1 MKTAMLIAGILAA
14 GLTAHARDPKP
25 VDVTVYVN
33 GDDWPPI
40 LVDYRARDTVTL
52 MYARIGIRLSWRN
65 DAPGSGA
72 VYGSPVTIQV
82 RFTGE
87 LPDASREALAYA
99 LPFGE
104 QGVAIHVMYDRI
116 RWVARRSSREA
127 PILAH
132 VLAHEIGHVLQRT
145 NEHAPSGVM
154 KAHWNGQDFDAMER
168 KPLEFTSLDVDLIK
182 DGLNLRKARSGGSTV
197 VAAGAVLA
205 ATNWVQ
211 TDEWQSLI
219 LQASNLGQAGRLAEA
234 ASVYQEAVRV
244 AGQPG
249 QDATRAALTRNGL
262 GMLYDELGRFAEAEH
277 EYRQSLTLLE
287 HAGALGTTDHARVLP
302 DLAAHYVDLGRMAE
316 AETLLRKSI
325 AIFTS
330 LVPKSDPGLALA
342 RRFLAV
348 VMMQTGR
355 YQEAEALLLQ
365 AVDALEKQP
374 TPAWRLGIAL
384 SDLGQL
390 RRYQARNQE
399 AAELFRKAL
408 AILDRAVSPDHP
420 HLLPLLNSLAFVENA
435 MGRRDEAGAL
445 HRRALTI
452 AEARLGTAHPSYG
465 LILVDYAVF
474 LRECGEKSRA
484 KKLEAEG
491 RAVLREFARA
501 NGIGLTVDASVL
513 REAKGGMATT
523 RQR

>member
-40 LVDYRARDTVTL
+40 LVDRRARDTVTW
-52 MYARIGIRLSWRN
+52 MYARIGVRLAWRD

-72 VYGSPVTIQV
+72 VYGVQV
-82 RFTGE
+82 RF
-87 LPDASREALAYA
+87 AREASDGVSQVALARA

-104 QGVAIHVMYDRI
+104 AGVAIHVMYERI
-116 RWVARRSSREA
+116 RFVARRSSQEA

-132 VLAHEIGHVLQRT
+132 VLAHEIGHVLQGT
-145 NEHAPSGVM
+145 NAHAPGGVM
-154 KAHWNGQDFDAMER
+154 KAHWNGQDYDAMER

-182 DGLNLRKARSGGSTV
+182 DGLNLRKARSTGSTV

-205 ATNWVQ
+205 ATPWAQ

-219 LQASNLGQAGRLAEA
+219 LRASNLIQAGHLAEA
-234 ASVYQEAVRV
+234 ATVYQEAARV
-244 AGQPG
+244 AEQAG
-249 QDATRAALTRNGL
+249 QDNTPAALTRNGL
-262 GMLYDELGRFAEAEH
+262 GILYDDLGQFVEAEH
-277 EYRQSLTLLE
+277 EYRRSLALFE
-287 HAGALGTTDHARVLP
+287 HAGAHGTTGYALVLAN
-302 DLAAHYVDLGRMAE
+302 LAAHYMSLGRIAE
-316 AETLLRKSI
+316 AETLLHRSI
-325 AIFTS
+325 AVFTP
-330 LVPKSDPGLALA
+330 LVPKSDPGLAVA
-342 RRFLAV
+342 RRYLAG
-348 VMMQTGR
+348 VMMETKR
-355 YQEAEALLLQ
+355 YREAEALLLQ
-365 AVDALEKQP
+365 VVDSLEKQP
-374 TPAWRLGIAL
+374 TRAEPLGIAL

-390 RRYQARNQE
+390 RRYQGRNQE

-408 AILDRAVSPDHP
+408 AILDRAVSPNHP
-420 HLLPLLNSLAFVENA
+420 CLLPVLNNLAFVERA
-435 MGRRDEAGAL
+435 MGRRDEAGAMY
-445 HRRALTI
+445 RRALTI

-465 LILVDYAVF
+465 LIMVDYAAF

-484 KKLEAEG
+484 KKVEAEG

-513 REAKGGMATT
+513 RGAKGGMATPG
-523 RQR
+523 QR

>member
-1 MKTAMLIAGILAA
+1 MKTTMLIAGILAA

-33 GDDWPPI
+33 GD
-40 LVDYRARDTVTL
+40 
-52 MYARIGIRLSWRN
+52 
-65 DAPGSGA
+65 
-72 VYGSPVTIQV
+72 
-82 RFTGE
+82 
-87 LPDASREALAYA
+87 
-99 LPFGE
+99 
-104 QGVAIHVMYDRI
+104 
-116 RWVARRSSREA
+116 
-127 PILAH
+127 
-132 VLAHEIGHVLQRT
+132 
-145 NEHAPSGVM
+145 
-154 KAHWNGQDFDAMER
+154 
-168 KPLEFTSLDVDLIK
+168 
-182 DGLNLRKARSGGSTV
+182 
-197 VAAGAVLA
+197 
-205 ATNWVQ
+205 
-211 TDEWQSLI
+211 EWQSLI
-219 LQASNLGQAGRLAEA
+219 LQASNLRQAGRLAEA

-277 EYRQSLTLLE
+277 EYRHSLALLE

-302 DLAAHYVDLGRMAE
+302 NLAAHYVDLGRMAE
-316 AETLLRKSI
+316 AEKLLRKSI

-330 LVPKSDPGLALA
+330 LVPKSDPGLAVA

-374 TPAWRLGIAL
+374 TQAWSLGTAL
-384 SDLGQL
+384 GDLGQL

-452 AEARLGTAHPSYG
+452 AEARLGT
-465 LILVDYAVF
+465 VDYAVF
-474 LRECGEKSRA
+474 VRECGEKSRA